1 MYYVIRRLLQAIIVI
16 FGVSIISF
24 GLLFLTG
31 DPTELLLGE
40 GANFMTQEEIE
51 EFRHVRGFDR
61 PWYVQYFD
69 FAYHAVQG
77 DFGVSL
83 RYQQPA
89 FKIVMERMPAT
100 IQLATFALLISV
112 VFAIPIGIL
121 SATRPNTWA
130 DHLFTLAA
138 LIGQS
143 VPSFWLGILLMLVFG
158 VKLGWLPIS
167 GRGGLE
173 HLILPGVSLAAFSLA
188 RNTRL
193 FRSSLMDVIHQDYI
207 RTAKAKGLSE
217 NSVMYGHAMRNAMLP
232 MVTAIGLQLG
242 FLLGGSVIIES
253 IFAWPGVGRLII
265 NAVYNKDFP
274 VVQAGVLMLAV
285 LFTLI
290 NLGVDLL
297 YGWIDPRIRLG
308 E

>member
-1 MYYVIRRLLQAIIVI
+1 
-16 FGVSIISF
+16 
-24 GLLFLTG
+24 
-31 DPTELLLGE
+31 
-40 GANFMTQEEIE
+40 
-51 EFRHVRGFDR
+51 
-61 PWYVQYFD
+61 
-69 FAYHAVQG
+69 
-77 DFGVSL
+77 
-83 RYQQPA
+83 
-89 FKIVMERMPAT
+89 
-100 IQLATFALLISV
+100 
-112 VFAIPIGIL
+112 
-121 SATRPNTWA
+121 
-130 DHLFTLAA
+130 
-138 LIGQS
+138 
-143 VPSFWLGILLMLVFG
+143 MLVFG

-207 RTAKAKGLSE
+207 RTAKAKGLQE
-217 NSVMYGHAMRNAMLP
+217 HSVMYVHAMRNAMLP

>member
-100 IQLATFALLISV
+100 IQLAMFALLISV